1 MAAPQRVNSLEGT
14 IHRGN
19 LSGWN
24 SVFLSRFQR
33 RGKPVA
39 TIQTKQPDGGSNRG
53 MFAWRDSSLK
63 LRLPEDSLMHELQ
76 LRRVNSAV

>member
-1 MAAPQRVNSLEGT
+1 MVAPQRVNSLEGT

-39 TIQTKQPDGGSNRG
+39 TIQTKQTDGGSNRG
-53 MFAWRDSSLK
+53 MFAWLK
-63 LRLPEDSLMHELQ
+63 LQLPEDSLMHELQ